1 MFQELSLGDIK
12 SKLTRSARLAELK
25 ASLARFD
32 EGRNKL
38 NKIEQAKQTLQDS
51 NPKRQLSQFSSIQLE
66 VPVRFVLTF
75 SILGLITFS
84 LVLHYI
90 HILFFL

>member
-1 MFQELSLGDIK
+1 MPSNGLLSSFQELSLGDIK

-38 NKIEQAKQTLQDS
+38 NKIEQAKQVLEDS
-51 NPKRQLSQFSSIQLE
+51 NPPKRQLAQFSSIQLE
-66 VPVRFVLTF
+66 VPVRLVFLLLFVL
-75 SILGLITFS
+75 
-84 LVLHYI
+84 
-90 HILFFL
+90 